1 MPQNERQVRDGILR
15 RKEGIYVMFQKFAPD
30 AIGRLQDMLQA
41 ATRRLDFFARRSLGR
56 TGTPLL
62 CTERVVW

>member
-1 MPQNERQVRDGILR
+1 
-15 RKEGIYVMFQKFAPD
+15 MFQKFAPD